1 MKKIYFFLLGLFA
14 LAGLNSAQAREVV
27 TDTSTWVT
35 DLSTL
40 KQGDKLMLYCYGVST
55 RRAFIMES
63 PTEINA
69 GDDAAGLHQV
79 LLNRN
84 FKLGTM
90 ASAYY
95 VFTVTD
101 YSVADDGQSAQIK
114 LTAASGHVFGTF
126 YVDESSQWARWPGKL
141 YEDASQ
147 IADLTITIP
156 EGDGIQPGQ
165 FYIMDPNGVYFNGQ
179 EYNSVTSTTGK
190 FVGWNTTGANSI
202 YMLKKATVEDKNT
215 ITGTII
221 TETED
226 GIQVGEGSYD
236 VEVLPGDS
244 ISAMAFENYT
254 FLKAYDGNDNE
265 VKLPYHVTDE
275 SLGADGTFYLKMTY
289 AKWPEVTIQGVDEE
303 GNELYTD
310 IAYRELGTKFT
321 APARSEVKL
330 GYELV
335 TTEYNDHVFTVDDD
349 QALWTLTYKKNPTA
363 GLPFTPTT
371 VTDGKFAEGT
381 KFYTLSIAGARPIYS
396 MNEDSTGVNIRLNGM
411 VNDSVEYYSW
421 AFTGNLDEGFE
432 IYNLANGAAKKV
444 YLEGSAN
451 GSAAKLGT
459 AEDIAALPEGATS
472 KFSLLANSRGGYT
485 FYHPAD
491 ATACLNQ
498 FGGSNSTT
506 LATWTNG
513 NSPAD
518 ANSNIVIT
526 EITAEDIQAY
536 KYLNANLYLNT
547 EGYVGGYTADKLTA
561 LKAAVAAKDLAA
573 CNSAIETLKAET
585 DTIAFDASKT
595 YQIIA
600 AFPGFVRVQPEAT
613 YAVYASAD
621 DSLRWGALQADD
633 EAYQW
638 VFAAASDTTYTITNV
653 KAKKAIVSWR
663 FGSGAGSQAV
673 LDGAVPVGE
682 ISGTVYFATGAVA
695 PFAFRK
701 NGVAPASYQLIH
713 RYGSGNGDRVTMS
726 GEFGNGK
733 PAATSG
739 RIHTYNADGAV
750 YNNIWHLKAVGDVPT
765 GIGTSV
771 ITPAEQTE
779 AIYDLSGRRVSKATK
794 GLYIIN
800 GKKVL
805 VK

>member
-40 KQGDKLMLYCYGVST
+40 KQGDKLMLYCYGVSS

-63 PTEINA
+63 PTEIDE
-69 GDDAAGLHQV
+69 GDEANGLYQV

-101 YSVADDGQSAQIK
+101 YSVSDDGQSAQIK
-114 LTAASGHVFGTF
+114 LTAASGHVFGNF
-126 YVDESSQWARWPGKL
+126 PYVPSSMYEKWPGKL
-141 YEDASQ
+141 YEDVSQ

-156 EGDGIQPGQ
+156 EDDGIQPGQ
-165 FYIMDPNGVYFNGQ
+165 FYIMDQNGVYFNGQ
-179 EYNSVTSTTGK
+179 TVGSDGTGK
-190 FVGWNTTGANSI
+190 FVGWNTPGDNSI
-202 YMLKKATVEDKNT
+202 YMLKKAVVEDKNT
-215 ITGTII
+215 ISGTIG

-226 GIQVGEGSYD
+226 GMPVGEGSYD

-265 VKLPYHVTDE
+265 VKLPYHINEED
-275 SLGADGTFYLKMTY
+275 LGVDGTFYLKMTY
-289 AKWPEVTIQGVDEE
+289 AKWPEVTIQGIDEE

-335 TTEYNDHVFTVDDD
+335 TTDYNDHVFTVEDD
-349 QALWTLTYKKNPTA
+349 QAMWTLTYKKNPTA

-396 MNEDSTGVNIRLNGM
+396 MNEDSTGVNIRHTGM

-444 YLEGSAN
+444 YLESSAN
-451 GSAAKLGT
+451 GSPAKLGT
-459 AEDIAALPEGATS
+459 AEEIAALPEGATS

-498 FGGSNSTT
+498 FGGANSTT

-513 NSPAD
+513 NSPTD

-536 KYLNANLYLNT
+536 KFLNANLYLNA
-547 EGYVGGYTADKLTA
+547 EGCVGGYTADKLTA
-561 LKAAVAAKDLAA
+561 LKAAVAAKDQAA
-573 CNSAIETLKAET
+573 CNSAIQTLQAET

-638 VFAAASDTTYTITNV
+638 AFAAASDTTYTITNV

-682 ISGTVYFATGAVA
+682 KGDNEYFATGEVA

-713 RYGSGNGDRVTMS
+713 RYGSANGDRVTMS

-739 RIHTYNADGAV
+739 RIHTYNADGAA
-750 YNNIWHLKAVGDVPT
+750 YNNIWRLKPVGDVPT

-771 ITPAEQTE
+771 ITPTEQTE
-779 AIYDLSGRRVSKATK
+779 AVYDLSGRRISKASK

>member
-14 LAGLNSAQAREVV
+14 LAGLNSAQAREVI

-35 DLSTL
+35 DLTTL

-69 GDDAAGLHQV
+69 GDEASGLYQV

-90 ASAYY
+90 ASSNYI
-95 VFTVTD
+95 FTVTD
-101 YSVADDGQSAQIK
+101 YSVAEDGQSAQIK
-114 LTAASGHVFGTF
+114 LTAASGHVFGNF
-126 YVDESSQWARWPGKL
+126 PYVESSTYEKWPGKL
-141 YEDASQ
+141 YDDASQ
-147 IADLTITIP
+147 IADLTITP
-156 EGDGIQPGQ
+156 VDGDNAAPGRY
-165 FYIMDPNGVYFNGQ
+165 YILDQNGVYFNGQ
-179 EYNSVTSTTGK
+179 IVGSDGTGK
-190 FVGWNTTGANSI
+190 FVGWNSTGDNSI
-202 YMLKKATVEDKNT
+202 YMFKTATVEDKST
-215 ITGTII
+215 LSGTII

-236 VEVLPGDS
+236 KEVLPGDS
-244 ISAMAFENYT
+244 ITAMAFEHYS
-254 FLKAYDGNDNE
+254 FLKAYDADDNE
-265 VKLPYHVTDE
+265 VTLPYHINDE
-275 SLGADGTFYLKMTY
+275 VLGPDGTFYLRMIY
-289 AKWPEVTIQGVDEE
+289 AAWPEVTIQGVDED
-303 GNELYTD
+303 GNELYTN

-321 APARSEVKL
+321 APNEAAVKL

-335 TTEYNDHVFTVDDD
+335 TTEYNDHVYTTEDD
-349 QALWTLTYKKNPTA
+349 QAMWTLTYKKNPTA

-371 VTDGKFAEGT
+371 VTDGKFADGT
-381 KFYTLSIAGARPIYS
+381 KYYTLSIAGARPIYS
-396 MNEDSTGVNIRLNGM
+396 MNEDSTGVNIRHTGM

-444 YLEGSAN
+444 YLESSAN
-451 GSAAKLGT
+451 GSPAKLGT
-459 AEDIAALPEGATS
+459 AEEIAALPEGATS

-498 FGGSNSTT
+498 FGGANSTT

-561 LKAAVAAKDLAA
+561 LKAAVAAKDLVA
-573 CNSAIETLKAET
+573 CNSAIQTLQAET

-638 VFAAASDTTYTITNV
+638 VFSAASDTTYTITNV
-653 KAKKAIVSWR
+653 KAKRAIVSWR

-701 NGVAPASYQLIH
+701 NGVAPAAYQLIH

-733 PAATSG
+733 PEATSG

-765 GIGTSV
+765 GIDTNV

-779 AIYDLSGRRVSKATK
+779 AVYDLSGRRVSKAAK

>member
-14 LAGLNSAQAREVV
+14 LAGLNSAQAREVI

-40 KQGDKLMLYCYGVST
+40 KQGDKIMLYCYGEAS
-55 RRAFIMES
+55 RRAFLMES
-63 PTEINA
+63 PTEIDA
-69 GDDAAGLHQV
+69 GDEAAGLHQV
-79 LLNRN
+79 LLNRGFELN
-84 FKLGTM
+84 TY
-90 ASAYY
+90 ASNYY
-95 VFTVTD
+95 IFTLTD
-101 YSVADDGQSAQIK
+101 YAVAEDGQSAQMK

-244 ISAMAFENYT
+244 ISAMAFENYS
-254 FLKAYDGNDNE
+254 FLKAYDAEENE
-265 VKLPYHVTDE
+265 VKLPYHINEED
-275 SLGADGTFYLKMTY
+275 LGSDGTFFLRMTY
-289 AKWPEVTIQGVDEE
+289 AKWPEVTVTGVDEE
-303 GNELYTD
+303 NNELYT
-310 IAYRELGTKFT
+310 IIQSYELGTKFT
-321 APARSEVKL
+321 APEDPSVKL
-330 GYELV
+330 GYDLV
-335 TTEYNDHVFTVDDD
+335 TTDYNDHVFTVEDD
-349 QALWTLTYKKNPTA
+349 QAMWTLTYKKNPTA

-371 VTDGKFAEGT
+371 VTDGKFADDT
-381 KFYTLSIAGARPIYS
+381 KFYRMRIRNAGWIYS
-396 MNEDSTGVNIRLNGM
+396 MNEDSTAVNVRTSGM
-411 VNDSVEYYSW
+411 VTDSIEYYVW
-421 AFTGNLDEGFE
+421 AFTGNLEEGFK
-432 IYNLANGAAKKV
+432 IYNLANGAAKQI
-444 YLEGSAN
+444 YLDNTVDGTIAR
-451 GSAAKLGT
+451 LGT
-459 AEDIAALPEGATS
+459 ADEVAALGEEGTGV
-472 KFSLLANSRGGYT
+472 FNMIANNKGGYT
-485 FYHPAD
+485 FSHSAD

-498 FGGSNSTT
+498 SGGASSTT
-506 LATWTNG
+506 LATWTSASSPNDNG
-513 NSPAD
+513 
-518 ANSNIVIT
+518 SNIVFSELT
-526 EITAEDIQAY
+526 SDDVQAY
-536 KYLNANLYLNT
+536 KFLNANLYLNA

-573 CNSAIETLKAET
+573 CNSAIQTLKAET

-600 AFPGFVRVQPEAT
+600 GYPEFVRAQPGVT

-621 DSLRWGALQADD
+621 DSVRWGALQADD

-638 VFAAASDTTYTITNV
+638 VFSAASDTTYTITNL
-653 KAKKAIVSWR
+653 KAKRAIVGWR
-663 FGSGAGSQAV
+663 FGSGKGGQAV

-682 ISGTVYFATGAVA
+682 TSESDIVPTGAVA
-695 PFAFRK
+695 PFQIIK
-701 NGVAPASYQLIH
+701 SSVAPAAYLLRH
-713 RYGSGNGDRVTMS
+713 NYGGSIITFS
-726 GEFGNGK
+726 GEFGTGK
-733 PAATSG
+733 PNATSG
-739 RIHTYNADGAV
+739 VISTYNTTGAD
-750 YNNIWHLKAVGDVPT
+750 YNNIWRLKAVSDVPT

-779 AIYDLSGRRVSKATK
+779 AIYDLSGRRVSKAAK